1 VHRRDVHRREWI
13 GVTDVAG
20 YLRTVAEAEAS
31 SGSARW
37 TAAAALWERVVER
50 NPVKGS
56 HWARLGEARF
66 ELHDFRGALPAYER
80 AAELGVWG
88 GRITDLLFPGEVA
101 YRIACCHARL
111 GEDDRAIEALRS
123 ALRLGFRD
131 LDRPRTDGHWR
142 SLLAADAVREM
153 LGIIDADGLSRDEG
167 WRADISFL
175 AREVKRRAPAP
186 FRGGCEP
193 SRSGAEAS
201 RSGAEASG
209 SGAEA
214 SRGIS
219 EADFDARVSRLARA
233 VPDRSDAQIIAGML
247 KLLQPLGDGHAF
259 IAPPEGDQELNR
271 ILPVK
276 FYRFGEGLFVTAA
289 APAYRRLLGAQVL
302 QVGEHPAGAVLAA
315 LEPLISRDNAQQVA
329 WLGPELLPWAP
340 MLHAMGLIADPG
352 RVTLTVRFPDQS
364 TGQATIEATA
374 APVPRPYPTTAPTA
388 APDRPCPPGW
398 ISLPD
403 TLPGRLPLYLRHCD
417 VLYWF
422 EHLPAHRLVYFQLN
436 GIGDGPAETL
446 AAFCGRLFGFIDR
459 QQAEALV
466 IDLRWNGGGNTLLA
480 QPLLH
485 HLIGCAR
492 ISQPG
497 GLFVIIGRGTFSAA
511 QNTATAIERET
522 NAIFAGEPSGSR
534 PNFTGET
541 ATFQLPYS
549 KAIANVSDLYWQT
562 SWPVDD
568 RPWIAPEIY
577 VPPEF
582 EAYRQNR
589 DPVMEAILAC
599 LGPRPAA

>member
-1 VHRRDVHRREWI
+1 MTGIGGTYIGVTCTGVTDGAGTGI

-37 TAAAALWERVVER
+37 AAAAALWEQVVER
-50 NPVKGS
+50 NPVQGS

-66 ELHDFRGALPAYER
+66 ERHDYRGALPAYQR
-80 AAELGVWG
+80 AAELGSWG
-88 GRITDLLFPGEVA
+88 GRITGFLFPGEVA

-111 GEDDRAIEALRS
+111 GEEDRAIEALRG

-131 LDRPRTDGHWR
+131 LDRPRTDGHWG
-142 SLLAADAVREM
+142 SLLNADAVREM
-153 LGIIDADGLSRDEG
+153 LGIIDADGLTRDEG

-175 AREVKRRAPAP
+175 AREIKRRAPAP
-186 FRGGCEP
+186 FRGG
-193 SRSGAEAS
+193 
-201 RSGAEASG
+201 
-209 SGAEA
+209 
-214 SRGIS
+214 IS
-219 EADFDARVSRLARA
+219 EPDFDARVSRLARA

-259 IAPPEGDQELNR
+259 IAPPEGDRELNR

-276 FYRFGEGLFVTAA
+276 FYQFGEGLFVTAA

-302 QVGEHPAGAVLAA
+302 RVGAHPAGAVLAA

-340 MLHAMGLIADPG
+340 MLHALGLTADPG

-364 TGQATIEATA
+364 TGQVTIEATA
-374 APVPRPYPTTAPTA
+374 APVPREYPTTAPSA
-388 APDRPCPPGW
+388 APDRPCPAGW

-403 TLPGRLPLYLRHCD
+403 TLPGPLPLYLRRCD
-417 VLYWF
+417 DLYWF

-436 GIGDGPAETL
+436 GLGDGPAETL
-446 AAFCGRLFGFIDR
+446 AAFCERLFGFIDR

-492 ISQPG
+492 IGRPG
-497 GLFVIIGRGTFSAA
+497 GLYVIIGRGTFSAA

-562 SWPVDD
+562 SWPFDD

-577 VPPEF
+577 LPPTF

-589 DPVMEAILAC
+589 DPVMEAILAYRA
-599 LGPRPAA
+599 PRPAA

>member
-1 VHRRDVHRREWI
+1 MAGIGGTYIGGTCTGGTDVAGTGI
-13 GVTDVAG
+13 GGTDVAG

-37 TAAAALWERVVER
+37 AAAAALWAQVVER
-50 NPVKGS
+50 NPMRGS
-56 HWARLGEARF
+56 HWGRLGEARF
-66 ELHDFRGALPAYER
+66 ALNDYRGALPAYQR
-80 AAELGVWG
+80 AAELGVWAG
-88 GRITDLLFPGEVA
+88 QITGLLFPGEVA

-111 GEDDRAIEALRS
+111 GEDDRAIDALHS

-175 AREVKRRAPAP
+175 TREVKRRAPAP
-186 FRGGCEP
+186 FRGG
-193 SRSGAEAS
+193 
-201 RSGAEASG
+201 
-209 SGAEA
+209 
-214 SRGIS
+214 IS
-219 EADFDARVSRLARA
+219 EPGFDARVSRLARA

-247 KLLQPLGDGHAF
+247 RLLQPLGDGHAF
-259 IAPPEGDQELNR
+259 IAPPEGDRDLNR

-276 FYRFGEGLFVTAA
+276 FYQFGEGLFVTAA

-302 QVGEHPAGAVLAA
+302 RVGAHPAAAVLAA

-340 MLHAMGLIADPG
+340 MLHALGLIPDPG

-364 TGQATIEATA
+364 TGQATIEAIA
-374 APVPRPYPTTAPTA
+374 APVPREYPTTAPSA
-388 APDRPCPPGW
+388 APDRPCPAGW

-403 TLPGRLPLYLRHCD
+403 TLPGPLPLYLRHCD
-417 VLYWF
+417 DRYWF

-436 GIGDGPAETL
+436 GLGDGPGETL
-446 AAFCGRLFGFIDR
+446 AACCQRLFGFIDR
-459 QQAEALV
+459 EQAEALV

-497 GLFVIIGRGTFSAA
+497 SLFVIIGRGTFSAA

-562 SWPVDD
+562 SWPFDD

-577 VPPEF
+577 LPPTF

-589 DPVMEAILAC
+589 DPVLDAILAYRA
-599 LGPRPAA
+599 PRPAA

>member
-1 VHRRDVHRREWI
+1 MACI
-13 GVTDVAG
+13 GGTCTGGTCTGVTDVAG
-20 YLRTVAEAEAS
+20 YLRTVAEAEAC

-37 TAAAALWERVVER
+37 AAAAALWEQVVER

-56 HWARLGEARF
+56 HWGRLADARF
-66 ELHDFRGALPAYER
+66 ALNDFRGALPAYER

-88 GRITDLLFPGEVA
+88 GRITDFLLPGEVA

-111 GEDDRAIEALRS
+111 GQGDRATEALRS
-123 ALRLGFRD
+123 ALRRGFRD
-131 LDRPRTDGHWR
+131 LHRPRTDGHWG
-142 SLLAADAVREM
+142 SLLAGDAVREM

-175 AREVKRRAPAP
+175 AGEIKRRAAVPFRSSCGL
-186 FRGGCEP
+186 FRGGAEP
-193 SRSGAEAS
+193 LPGSPEPFRVSGEP
-201 RSGAEASG
+201 
-209 SGAEA
+209 
-214 SRGIS
+214 
-219 EADFDARVSRLARA
+219 DFDASVSRLARA
-233 VPDRSDAQIIAGML
+233 VPDLSDAQIIAGML

-259 IAPPEGDQELNR
+259 IAPPEGDRELNR

-276 FYRFGEGLFVTAA
+276 FYQFAEGLFVTAA

-302 QVGEHPAGAVLAA
+302 QVGEHPAGEVLAA

-340 MLHAMGLIADPG
+340 MLHALGLVTDPG

-364 TGQATIEATA
+364 TGQATIETTA
-374 APVPRPYPTTAPTA
+374 APVPREYPTTAPSA
-388 APDRPCPPGW
+388 APDRPCPAGW

-403 TLPGRLPLYLRHCD
+403 TLPGPLPLYLRHCD
-417 VLYWF
+417 VTYWF

-436 GIGDGPAETL
+436 GLGDGPGETL
-446 AAFCGRLFGFIDR
+446 AAFCSRLFGFIDR

-485 HLIGCAR
+485 HLIGCDR

-577 VPPEF
+577 LPPTF

-589 DPVMEAILAC
+589 DPVLEAILAC
-599 LGPRPAA
+599 RGHRPAA